1 MITGFPIYVKI
12 VFWKRLLNFYVCCY
26 MTDNKSI
33 LTPSKIIKF
42 LDYAYDK
49 SIDGIGIPGMDTAH
63 SLAESYLK
71 THGTLK
77 EQINSLIR
85 WQNTKSATS
94 GFLTG
99 LGGVITLPVT
109 IPANISSILFLQ
121 VRMVASIAIMCG
133 QDIRDDKVRT
143 IVYTCLAGNAAKDIL
158 KEAGIQ
164 IGQKLTTNAI
174 RSISKEIIVKINQ
187 AVGFRLLTKTGTTGV
202 INLSKFV
209 PVVGGIVGGSFD
221 AITTN
226 IIGNYARD
234 TFLSLAEN
242 DL

>member
-1 MITGFPIYVKI
+1 MIDAK
-12 VFWKRLLNFYVCCY
+12 N
-26 MTDNKSI
+26 M
-33 LTPSKIIKF
+33 LTESKLIKF

-49 SIDGIGIPGMDTAH
+49 SVEGIGVPGIDTAH

-71 THGTLK
+71 TKGTLK
-77 EQINSLIR
+77 EQINCLIR

-99 LGGVITLPVT
+99 LGGVMTLPVV
-109 IPANISSILFLQ
+109 IPVNISGILFLQ
-121 VRMVASIAIMCG
+121 VRMVVSIAIMCG
-133 QDIRDDKVRT
+133 QDIRDDRVRT
-143 IVYTCLAGNAAKDIL
+143 IVYTCLVGNAAKDIL

-164 IGQKLTTNAI
+164 IGQKLTTSAI
-174 RSISKEIIVKINQ
+174 KSISKEIIVKINK
-187 AVGFRLLTKTGTTGV
+187 AVGFRLMTKTGSTGV

-209 PVVGGIVGGSFD
+209 PVVGGIVGGGFD

-234 TFLSLAEN
+234 TFLSLADN
-242 DL
+242 YSCG

>member
-1 MITGFPIYVKI
+1 
-12 VFWKRLLNFYVCCY
+12 
-26 MTDNKSI
+26 MTDNENI

-42 LDYAYDK
+42 LDYAYEK
-49 SIDGIGIPGMDTAH
+49 SIDGIGIPGIDTAH

-71 THGTLK
+71 TGSSLK

-99 LGGVITLPVT
+99 LGGIITLPVT
-109 IPANISSILFLQ
+109 IPTNISSVLFIQ

-143 IVYTCLAGNAAKDIL
+143 IVYTCLVGNAAKDIL

-174 RSISKEIIVKINQ
+174 RCISKEIIVKINK
-187 AVGFRLLTKTGTTGV
+187 AVGFRLLTKTGATGV
-202 INLSKFV
+202 INMSKFV
-209 PVVGGIVGGSFD
+209 PVVGGIVGGSLD

-226 IIGNYARD
+226 IVGNYARD
-234 TFLSLAEN
+234 TFLSLIDN

>member
-1 MITGFPIYVKI
+1 MIDAK
-12 VFWKRLLNFYVCCY
+12 N
-26 MTDNKSI
+26 M
-33 LTPSKIIKF
+33 LTESKLIKF

-49 SIDGIGIPGMDTAH
+49 SVEGIGVPGIDTAH

-71 THGTLK
+71 TKGTLK
-77 EQINSLIR
+77 EQINCLIR

-99 LGGVITLPVT
+99 LGAVMTLPVV
-109 IPANISSILFLQ
+109 IPVNISGILFLQ
-121 VRMVASIAIMCG
+121 VRMVVSIAIMCG
-133 QDIRDDKVRT
+133 QDIRDDRVRT
-143 IVYTCLAGNAAKDIL
+143 IAYTCLVGNAAKDIL

-164 IGQKLTTNAI
+164 IGQKLTTSAI
-174 RSISKEIIVKINQ
+174 KSISKEIIVKINK
-187 AVGFRLLTKTGTTGV
+187 AVGFRLMTKTGSTGV

-209 PVVGGIVGGSFD
+209 PVVGGIVGGGFD

-234 TFLSLAEN
+234 IFLRLADN
-242 DL
+242 YSCG

>member
-1 MITGFPIYVKI
+1 MIDAK
-12 VFWKRLLNFYVCCY
+12 N
-26 MTDNKSI
+26 M
-33 LTPSKIIKF
+33 LTESKLIKF

-49 SIDGIGIPGMDTAH
+49 SVEGIGVPGIDTAH

-71 THGTLK
+71 TKGTLK
-77 EQINSLIR
+77 EQINCLIR

-99 LGGVITLPVT
+99 LGGVMILPVV
-109 IPANISSILFLQ
+109 IPVNISGILFLQ
-121 VRMVASIAIMCG
+121 VRMVVSIAIMCG
-133 QDIRDDKVRT
+133 QDIRDDRVRT
-143 IVYTCLAGNAAKDIL
+143 IVYTCLVGNAAKDIL

-164 IGQKLTTNAI
+164 IGQKLTTSAI
-174 RSISKEIIVKINQ
+174 KSISKEIIVKINK
-187 AVGFRLLTKTGTTGV
+187 AVGFRLMTKTGSTGV

-209 PVVGGIVGGSFD
+209 PVVGGIVGGGFD

-234 TFLSLAEN
+234 IFLRLADN
-242 DL
+242 YSCG

>member
-1 MITGFPIYVKI
+1 MIDVK
-12 VFWKRLLNFYVCCY
+12 N
-26 MTDNKSI
+26 M
-33 LTPSKIIKF
+33 LTESKLIKF

-49 SIDGIGIPGMDTAH
+49 SVEGIGVPGIDTAH

-71 THGTLK
+71 TKGTLK
-77 EQINSLIR
+77 EQINCLIR

-99 LGGVITLPVT
+99 LGGVMTLPVV
-109 IPANISSILFLQ
+109 IPVNISGILFLQ
-121 VRMVASIAIMCG
+121 VRMVVSIAIMCD
-133 QDIRDDKVRT
+133 QDIRDDRVRT
-143 IVYTCLAGNAAKDIL
+143 IAYTCLVGNAAKDIL

-164 IGQKLTTNAI
+164 IGQKLTTSAI
-174 RSISKEIIVKINQ
+174 KSISKEIIVKINK
-187 AVGFRLLTKTGTTGV
+187 AVGFRLMTKTGSTGV

-209 PVVGGIVGGSFD
+209 PVVGGIVGGGFD

-234 TFLSLAEN
+234 IFLRLADN
-242 DL
+242 YSCG